1 MLSLFNAGS
10 GIEDQGAAGKSF
22 SYGLRRARLNQIN
35 NDPTLYDAALVAL
48 WEASPVIWGSVRS
61 TYG

>member
-22 SYGLRRARLNQIN
+22 SYGLRRARLDQII
-35 NDPTLYDAALVAL
+35 NDPTLSHWFARAYAGID
-48 WEASPVIWGSVRS
+48 E
-61 TYG
+61 